1 MKRHSTA
8 IVSSRAEIGKDITI
22 GPFAIIEDDVV
33 IGDGCIIDS
42 AVSIKSGARIGNNVK
57 IYHGAA
63 VSGPPQDLKF
73 AGEKSELIVGD
84 NTIIREF
91 VTLNRGTKASGKT
104 DIGKNCVFMAYS
116 HAAHDCIIGNNV
128 IVANSVQMG
137 GHVEIGD
144 WAIIGGG
151 TMIHQFSLIGAHA
164 MIGGGFRVTQDVLPY
179 SMVAGYPLRCI
190 GVNAI
195 GLKRRGFSEETIT
208 TLKKLFRYLMSKKMN
223 TSQALEEIEREIEK
237 IPEVVNVREFLEKS
251 ERGVIK

>member
-8 IVSSRAEIGKDITI
+8 IVSSRAEIGKDVTI

-84 NTIIREF
+84 NTIVREF

-104 DIGKNCVFMAYS
+104 EIGKNCVFMAYS

-237 IPEVVNVREFLEKS
+237 IPEVVNVLEFLEKS

>member
-8 IVSSRAEIGKDITI
+8 IVSSRAEIGKDVTI
-22 GPFAIIEDDVV
+22 EPFAIIEDDVV

-42 AVSIKSGARIGNNVK
+42 AVSVKSGARIGNNVK

-104 DIGKNCVFMAYS
+104 EIGKNCVFMAYS

-237 IPEVVNVREFLEKS
+237 IPQVLNVLEFLEKS

>member
-8 IVSSRAEIGKDITI
+8 IVSSGAEIGKDVTI
-22 GPFAIIEDDVV
+22 EPLAIIEDDVV
-33 IGDGCIIDS
+33 IGDGCFIDS
-42 AVSIKSGARIGNNVK
+42 CVSVKSGARIGKNVK

-84 NTIIREF
+84 NTIVREF
-91 VTLNRGTKASGKT
+91 VTLNRGTRAHGKT
-104 DIGKNCVFMAYS
+104 EIGENCLFMAYS

-128 IVANSVQMG
+128 ILANSVQMG

-151 TMIHQFSLIGAHA
+151 TVIHQFSLIGDHA

-179 SMVAGYPLRCI
+179 SMVAGCPLRCM
-190 GVNAI
+190 GVNAV
-195 GLKRRGFSEETIT
+195 GLKRRGYPDETIT

-223 TSQALEEIEREIEK
+223 TAQALGEIEREIDK
-237 IPEVVNVREFLEKS
+237 IPEVLNVLEFMKKS